1 MSSRHPLDSIGSEKK
16 MGSGCEFSVGETNVN
31 CVGIDVSKGKS
42 MIAVMRSL
50 GELVISPFEVGHTD
64 AELCKLSRLLGGLD
78 GDTRMVMEATGNYHL
93 PVASFLYD
101 SRLYVSVVNALLVHS
116 YGNNSLRRAKTD
128 KKDAIKR
135 QLRSRSLAGAAQIH
149 SRG

>member
-1 MSSRHPLDSIGSEKK
+1 
-16 MGSGCEFSVGETNVN
+16 MGSGCEFSVGEMNVN

-50 GELVISPFEVGHTD
+50 GELVISPFEAGHTD

-78 GDTRMVMEATGNYHL
+78 GETRIEMEATGNCHL
-93 PVASFLYD
+93 PVANFLYD
-101 SRLYVSVVNALLVHS
+101 SGLYVSVVNALLVHS
-116 YGNNSLRRAKTD
+116 YENNSLRRAKTD

-149 SRG
+149 PGG